1 MLYLWQMQ
9 RNERRSR
16 KMEKLSKKLTYIGA
30 GMGLVGFALVGL
42 LPGSLLGGV
51 MGLNIVG
58 ALFGYPVTAGIAQRL
73 IIAASMLV
81 GITVAAIIFVVGAS
95 VAGWL
100 AGEAVDAIRAHGRT
114 AELKAK

>member
-1 MLYLWQMQ
+1 
-9 RNERRSR
+9 
-16 KMEKLSKKLTYIGA
+16 
-30 GMGLVGFALVGL
+30 
-42 LPGSLLGGV
+42 
-51 MGLNIVG
+51 
-58 ALFGYPVTAGIAQRL
+58 
-73 IIAASMLV
+73 V